1 VRRGPTVARSSRFP
15 VSDLL
20 PPPAPP
26 GAGPP
31 QPTRTTDPWRKYL
44 VPGLVGGV
52 LVLIVIDVIAGLVEN
67 NESSDADTS
76 AACTTVDM
84 EPLTGWGDPVT
95 VVQLVRMGDRRCCL
109 GGGQGTTPNG
119 SAVILPVNR
128 SARAYDP
135 ELGADVDVFGTEYAD
150 AASEAEAALAG
161 CAQPGPKFTPA
172 LSQTADSPCGARRRD
187 GLLGLAV
194 AA

>member
-1 VRRGPTVARSSRFP
+1 
-15 VSDLL
+15 VSDLP
-20 PPPAPP
+20 PPPAPR
-26 GAGPP
+26 GAGSP

-52 LVLIVIDVIAGLVEN
+52 LVLIVIGAIAGLVEN
-67 NESSDADTS
+67 NESRDADTS

-84 EPLTGWGDPVT
+84 ELLTGWGDPVT
-95 VVQLVRMGDRRCCL
+95 VVQL
-109 GGGQGTTPNG
+109 GTTDSQGQPLYAWGIDDAVWVASRDNPNG

-135 ELGADVDVFGTEYAD
+135 ELGADVDVFGSDYAD

-161 CAQPGPKFTPA
+161 CA
-172 LSQTADSPCGARRRD
+172 
-187 GLLGLAV
+187 
-194 AA
+194 

>member
-1 VRRGPTVARSSRFP
+1 M
-15 VSDLL
+15 SDL
-20 PPPAPP
+20 PPPLAPP

-52 LVLIVIDVIAGLVEN
+52 LILIVIGAIAGLVEN
-67 NESSDADTS
+67 NDSTDAGTS

-95 VVQLVRMGDRRCCL
+95 VVQLDTIDSQ
-109 GGGQGTTPNG
+109 GQPLYAWGVDDAVWVASRDNPNG

-135 ELGADVDVFGTEYAD
+135 ELGADVDAFETAYAD

-161 CAQPGPKFTPA
+161 CA
-172 LSQTADSPCGARRRD
+172 
-187 GLLGLAV
+187 
-194 AA
+194 